1 MTSIFYAGID
11 TGGTYTDAAIIHP
24 GERRVVASAKAL
36 TTKGNFGVGVAEA
49 LSRALDLAKSQVRP
63 RDIGIV
69 SVSTTLATN
78 AVVEGHGSKVGV
90 ILCGFDDAMTAR
102 TGIAAAFPDVPILR
116 VAGGHDHHGDEVF
129 KLDADGARRSIAALQ
144 DNVSAFAIA
153 SSFAVRNSVH
163 EVELRDIVRDVCGLP
178 TTLSSE
184 LTSDLDAPR
193 RALTATLNARLIAR
207 ITALVGSVREAM
219 VKLGIDCP
227 LMIVKGDGSLSR
239 ADDVAMRPIET
250 ILSGP
255 AASVIGAK
263 WLSGIDDFILSDIGG
278 TTTDVAVLQNGMPRV
293 APSGAQVGGW
303 RTLVKAIDVTT
314 TGLGGDSEVHV
325 GMDGSITL
333 GPQRVVPLS
342 LLCQRY
348 PFVLELLRGE
358 VHESEGGSQ
367 FGRFVLLPFETMGS
381 QSSAALSARESEVLM
396 QIGDK
401 PVSLRSIAATSLAQ
415 RVVAGL
421 VKKGLAQ
428 ISAFTP
434 SDAAHV
440 LGMQGNWSR
449 EGAIHGASLA
459 AKNRDRRAPTD
470 ETVASFCR
478 DVWDKVVSRS
488 ARCVVDAVL
497 PDAARAAYLVD
508 VVCEGKSI
516 QGLVKVTLSPTVP
529 VIAVGGPAQVFYPEV
544 GRRLQCEII
553 DVAHAAVANAVGAAA
568 GLVSQNAV
576 VKVEGDGGGLFRIF
590 DGVTS
595 HVLSSGTKAL
605 AMAEELARTRVG
617 KLAASFGAVEPN
629 ITVAIEKHRL
639 PDAMDDEGLISA
651 TIDAHA
657 TMSPVTR

>member
-1 MTSIFYAGID
+1 MSSIFYAGID
-11 TGGTYTDAAIIHP
+11 TGGTYTDAAIIDP
-24 GERRVVASAKAL
+24 RKRLVVASAKAL

-49 LSRALDLAKSQVRP
+49 LSRALELAKGQVRP
-63 RDIGIV
+63 GDLGIV

-102 TGIAAAFPDVPILR
+102 TGIATAFPDVPILR
-116 VAGGHDHHGDEVF
+116 IAGGHDHNGDEVC
-129 KLDADGARRSIAALQ
+129 KLDGAEVRRRVSAMHEG
-144 DNVSAFAIA
+144 VSAFAIA
-153 SSFAVRNSVH
+153 SAFAVRNSAH
-163 EVELRDIVRDVCGLP
+163 EVAVRDIVRNVCGLP

-193 RALTATLNARLIAR
+193 RTLTATLNARLIAR
-207 ITALVGSVREAM
+207 ITSLVRSVREAM
-219 VKLGIDCP
+219 EKLGIDCP
-227 LMIVKGDGSLSR
+227 LMIVKGDGSLAR

-263 WLSGIDDFILSDIGG
+263 WLSGKDDFILSDIGG

-325 GMDGSITL
+325 GMDGSISL

-348 PFVLELLRGE
+348 PFVLELLKGE
-358 VHESEGGSQ
+358 TLESEGGSQ
-367 FGRFVLLPFETMGS
+367 FGRFVLLPFEAVVM
-381 QSSAALSARESEVLM
+381 QSSATLSERES
-396 QIGDK
+396 QILAQVGDR
-401 PVSLRSIAATSLAQ
+401 PVALRSLAATSLAQ

-421 VKKGLAQ
+421 VKKGLVQ
-428 ISAFTP
+428 VSAFTP

-440 LGMQGNWSR
+440 LEMQSNWSR
-449 EGAIHGASLA
+449 EGALLGASLS
-459 AKNRDRRAPTD
+459 AKNRDRRAPT
-470 ETVASFCR
+470 EESVAKFCH
-478 DVWDKVVSRS
+478 DVWNRVVFQS
-488 ARCVVDAVL
+488 ARCVIDAAMPQSARSAFLVDA
-497 PDAARAAYLVD
+497 
-508 VVCEGKSI
+508 VCEGKSE
-516 QGLVKVTLSPTVP
+516 QGLVDVRLSPRVP
-529 VIAVGGPAQVFYPEV
+529 VIAVGGPAPVFYPEV
-544 GRRLQCEII
+544 GKRLQCEII
-553 DVAHAAVANAVGAAA
+553 DVEHAAVANAVGAAA

-576 VKVEGDGGGLFRIF
+576 VKVEGDGSGLFRIF
-590 DGVTS
+590 DGGIS
-595 HVLSSGTKAL
+595 HVLSSGVKAL

-617 KLAASFGAVEPN
+617 NLAASFGVVSPS

-657 TMSPVTR
+657 TMEPVAR